1 MKLEIGKR
9 YRTPRGIIEE
19 IGGFTRKYKEW
30 VWTIQGNWY
39 RQSDGRYITYRK
51 LQGDCMN
58 AERKLEEMWIHEPA
72 DEPTGLDLIKEVSSD
87 I

>member
-1 MKLEIGKR
+1 MQLEIGKR
-9 YRTPRGIIEE
+9 YRTPLGIIEE

-51 LQGDCMN
+51 LQGDS
-58 AERKLEEMWIHEPA
+58 KLEEMWIHEPVEQPS
-72 DEPTGLDLIKEVSSD
+72 DLDLIEEVSND
-87 I
+87 L